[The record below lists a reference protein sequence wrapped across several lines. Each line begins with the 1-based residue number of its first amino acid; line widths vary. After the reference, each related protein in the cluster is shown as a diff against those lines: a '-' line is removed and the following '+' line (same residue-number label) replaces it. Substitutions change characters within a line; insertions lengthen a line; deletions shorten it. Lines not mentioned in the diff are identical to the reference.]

1 MRVLRNPDV
10 CALTLTTAA
19 VGIAASGICFYLNQK
34 AGLIA
39 AAAFVIVISVQLV
52 NAALR
57 HRHFRKLADEIDGIL
72 HGAEDI
78 CLSKYREGEIRCENE
93 LTKLI
98 VVFASRPMHCVRT
111 TKLADSIADIS
122 HQIKTPLTAL
132 NLIAE
137 SLGRSGMNAEK
148 RMELLLEL
156 RRQLTR
162 IEWLVSALLKLARLD
177 ADSVTFSRKHA
188 ELAAIVDGAVEPLEI
203 MAELKNV
210 HFEIDAS
217 GFAYC
222 DPDWM
227 TEALGNILKNCVEH
241 CENGSIYVTASE
253 NPIYSEFRIRDTGC
267 GIAEQ
272 DLPHIFERFYTGS
285 AGMNC
290 TETGSLRNNT
300 HTENDTV
307 QCGAQIPQLQSV
319 GIGLALSR
327 TIISK
332 QNGTIKAE
340 NHRQGGA
347 VFTIRLYK
355 SAV

>member
-39 AAAFVIVISVQLV
+39 AAAFVIVISAQLV

-78 CLSKYREGEIRCENE
+78 CLSKYREGEISILENE

-98 VVFASRPMHCVRT
+98 VRLREQADALRSDK

-253 NPIYSEFRIRDTGC
+253 NPIYSEFRIR
-267 GIAEQ
+267 
-272 DLPHIFERFYTGS
+272 ERFYTGS

>member
-1 MRVLRNPDV
+1 MRILRNPDV
-10 CALTLTTAA
+10 RTLTAATAVTGA
-19 VGIAASGICFYLNQK
+19 AASIINFYFNPR
-34 AGLIA
+34 AGLVT
-39 AAAFVIVISVQLV
+39 AAAFVIVIAVQLL
-52 NAALR
+52 NAYLR
-57 HRHFRKLADEIDGIL
+57 HRHFQKLAVEFDSIL

-78 CLSKYREGEIRCENE
+78 CLSKYREGEISILENE

-98 VVFASRPMHCVRT
+98 VRLREQADELRADKV
-111 TKLADSIADIS
+111 KLADSIADIS

-137 SLGRSGMNAEK
+137 SLGRNGIPPEK
-148 RMELLLEL
+148 RVELLREL

-177 ADSVTFSRKHA
+177 ADSVTFTA
-188 ELAAIVDGAVEPLEI
+188 EHTELKKIVDRAVEPLEI

-210 HFEIDAS
+210 RIETEAS
-217 GFAYC
+217 GFADC

-241 CENGSIYVTASE
+241 CENGKIYISASE
-253 NPIYSEFRIRDTGC
+253 NPIYSEFRIRDTGA
-267 GIAEQ
+267 GIAEK

-285 AGMNC
+285 RGGENKEC
-290 TETGSLRNNT
+290 RN
-300 HTENDTV
+300 
-307 QCGAQIPQLQSV
+307 GAAECQLQSV

-332 QNGTIKAE
+332 QNGIVKAE

-347 VFTIRLYK
+347 VFTVRLYK

>member
-19 VGIAASGICFYLNQK
+19 VGIAASGICFYFNQK

-39 AAAFVIVISVQLV
+39 AAAFVIVISAQLV

-78 CLSKYREGEIRCENE
+78 CLSKYREGEISILENE

-98 VVFASRPMHCVRT
+98 VRLREQADALRSDK
-111 TKLADSIADIS
+111 TKL
-122 HQIKTPLTAL
+122 
-132 NLIAE
+132 
-137 SLGRSGMNAEK
+137 
-148 RMELLLEL
+148 
-156 RRQLTR
+156 
-162 IEWLVSALLKLARLD
+162 